1 MATFLL
7 TLLVIVLALMGL
19 AAGLLLS
26 GRPLTRGCAR
36 AREAGE
42 SCDGCTWIGSRGG
55 KR

>member
-7 TLLVIVLALMGL
+7 SLLVIVLALLGL
-19 AAGLLLS
+19 AAGVLLT

-36 AREAGE
+36 AAGRT
-42 SCDGCTWIGSRGG
+42 CNGCVQTGSRGG